1 MRTAISHHAFQQ
13 RKVGQYWHFTA
24 WVWNVSKQADP
35 FVSRRS
41 TESERA
47 SAIANFTSQHGTVK
61 TWPWKSNSFH
71 SLSKFLFCFWAF
83 QVWPKDLIER
93 ERDILLEPLTLS
105 HIFWVNPNVCTG
117 FGDFFTCGT
126 IIQFSGL

>member
-24 WVWNVSKQADP
+24 WVWNVSKQADL

-93 ERDILLEPLTLS
+93 EKERDIIRATDPESYPLGQPKMCVLDLVTFL
-105 HIFWVNPNVCTG
+105 HVV
-117 FGDFFTCGT
+117 
-126 IIQFSGL
+126 Q